1 MLQHSLVYVPP
12 VSCKWKICFWST
24 GILYFD
30 VCFIDVYDNLTTIV
44 SFGQMVILCLDVW
57 FVDVSD
63 NLTTVGESL
72 LRIV

>member
-12 VSCKWKICFWST
+12 VSCKWKICFWLT

-30 VCFIDVYDNLTTIV
+30 VCFIDVSDNLTTVV
-44 SFGQMVILCLDVW
+44 SFGQMVILCLYVCFEDVL
-57 FVDVSD
+57 D
-63 NLTTVGESL
+63 NLTTIGESL

>member
-1 MLQHSLVYVPP
+1 MLQHSLVSIPL

-30 VCFIDVYDNLTTIV
+30 VCFIDVSDNLTTIV
-44 SFGQMVILCLDVW
+44 SIGQMVILCLYVF
-57 FVDVSD
+57 FVYVSD
-63 NLTTVGESL
+63 NLTTVGESF